1 MEKLQS
7 RGLTP
12 FLSPMLEDE
21 PGPKYRKEDE
31 SLELIREKN
40 FRKIQQCIDYVS
52 QQVQNEEER
61 AIAIKLT
68 AFIPISTLVRSF
80 FSTLAMMLEF
90 CPLFYIGVCW
100 RRVWFKAKFCF
111 NIGDDSDCFLS
122 ARNLWRIFLLV
133 QIKRSL
139 SEMCTAAGE
148 FVHRCRVFPSSTR
161 CPHLDFSTDD
171 DWTKM

>member
-1 MEKLQS
+1 MMFSLVGTKKRYVIIKKKHRCNYYVSSIEFKEILHSMEKLQS

-21 PGPKYRKEDE
+21 PGPKCRKEDE

-68 AFIPISTLVRSF
+68 AFIPISTLV
-80 FSTLAMMLEF
+80 
-90 CPLFYIGVCW
+90 
-100 RRVWFKAKFCF
+100 K
-111 NIGDDSDCFLS
+111 
-122 ARNLWRIFLLV
+122 
-133 QIKRSL
+133 
-139 SEMCTAAGE
+139 
-148 FVHRCRVFPSSTR
+148 
-161 CPHLDFSTDD
+161 
-171 DWTKM
+171 

>member
-1 MEKLQS
+1 MMFSLVGTKKRYVVIKKHRYNYVSSIEFKEILHSMEKLQS

-68 AFIPISTLVRSF
+68 AFIPISTLV
-80 FSTLAMMLEF
+80 
-90 CPLFYIGVCW
+90 
-100 RRVWFKAKFCF
+100 K
-111 NIGDDSDCFLS
+111 
-122 ARNLWRIFLLV
+122 
-133 QIKRSL
+133 
-139 SEMCTAAGE
+139 
-148 FVHRCRVFPSSTR
+148 
-161 CPHLDFSTDD
+161 
-171 DWTKM
+171 